1 MKRVFICLTTIGLA
15 TILVRVSA
23 YAGGLAID
31 PAGNLFVARGHSVF
45 KYAPD
50 GTKSTFATG
59 LRYPLSLCFDGNGN
73 LFVSDGA
80 VTDPKGQRSILKF
93 GPDGKK
99 STFVTGISSVGMAF
113 DRSGNLFVSQGDSIF
128 KFKPEGTKSTFVSG
142 LGNPIDLAFDA
153 TGDLFVADAGLT
165 DARIGRS
172 IVKITPDGTKR
183 TFSTGLHDPSVMVV
197 DSSGTVYV
205 TDEVTTAT
213 GAGHVIL
220 KLDPYGVGSTFTSAI
235 SGHRPWSLAVDDSGN
250 LFFSNDHS
258 IVKFDSSGTPSTFAT
273 DWMSPDKQWEYE
285 CVEYGAGECVPQIVK
300 AGATQVVL
308 DLDQELKVNGPD
320 SRDAEVIWAPDSKRF
335 AFNYSP
341 AHAHHTTY
349 VTVAFYQLRGDKW
362 VALHSPVD
370 EASEHAQ
377 LVELAKHYLPKSFN
391 PRHCTANRDVLKVRN
406 WTGANTAIL
415 YAPCYGRTSGAL
427 EAVFLFTLEFDTA
440 GNWKILK
447 TRRMSK
453 KELEEGQ

>member
-1 MKRVFICLTTIGLA
+1 VKRVFIRLTTIGLA
-15 TILVRVSA
+15 TILVRLSA

-59 LRYPLSLCFDGNGN
+59 LRYPLGLCFDGNGN

-80 VTDPKGQRSILKF
+80 VTDPKGQRSIFKF

-99 STFVTGISSVGMAF
+99 STFVTGISSVGMAC
-113 DRSGNLFVSQGDSIF
+113 DSSGSLFVSQGDSIF
-128 KFKPEGTKSTFVSG
+128 KFTPEGTKSTFVSG

-153 TGDLFVADAGLT
+153 TGDLFVADVGLT

-213 GAGHVIL
+213 GTGHVIL

-250 LFFSNDHS
+250 LFFS
-258 IVKFDSSGTPSTFAT
+258 
-273 DWMSPDKQWEYE
+273 
-285 CVEYGAGECVPQIVK
+285 
-300 AGATQVVL
+300 
-308 DLDQELKVNGPD
+308 
-320 SRDAEVIWAPDSKRF
+320 
-335 AFNYSP
+335 
-341 AHAHHTTY
+341 
-349 VTVAFYQLRGDKW
+349 
-362 VALHSPVD
+362 
-370 EASEHAQ
+370 
-377 LVELAKHYLPKSFN
+377 
-391 PRHCTANRDVLKVRN
+391 
-406 WTGANTAIL
+406 
-415 YAPCYGRTSGAL
+415 
-427 EAVFLFTLEFDTA
+427 
-440 GNWKILK
+440 
-447 TRRMSK
+447 
-453 KELEEGQ
+453 